1 MPRDKAQAAAKA
13 VVMLVLDVDGVFTD
27 GGLYYDAKGGIT
39 KRFNVQDGLG
49 VKLAQAAGL
58 EVAVA
63 TGLDSEAVRLR
74 IRELGIKEYFAGHLD
89 KGDIVREISTRRGI
103 PLEHMAYLGDDWVD
117 GGALRVVGLPMAV
130 ADAQPEL
137 RELAAWVSAK
147 PGGHGAVR
155 DAIAFILKAQG
166 KYDDLW
172 RSWSKA

>member
-117 GGALRVVGLPMAV
+117 VSALKLVGLPMAV
-130 ADAQPEL
+130 PNARREIL
-137 RELAAWVSAK
+137 ELAAWVTER
-147 PGGHGAVR
+147 PGGHGAAR
-155 DAIAFILKAQG
+155 DAIDFILQARG
-166 KYDDLW
+166 LSEALW
-172 RSWSKA
+172 KRWGG